1 MSISIAEYEHDRIST
16 IVSSNTLKSI
26 QFCENQ
32 ELFTEVDLILSLGG
46 DGTFTG
52 LHKFYEEYKVPSI
65 CIPGTIDNDI
75 PGTDYTIGFDT
86 ATNTAVEAIDRIRD
100 TALSHNRLFF
110 VEVMGR
116 HSGYIALNAGV
127 AGGAVGIVIPEAP
140 KPVAAYIPAKK
151 TGNLIF
157 TAGQLPM
164 VNSELISKG
173 LLGQDV
179 EIEVAHKAARI
190 CVINALAAIKGLIG
204 ELDQIQQIVRVV
216 GYVAS
221 VPTFTQQPAV
231 VNGASELLL
240 EIFGHSG
247 KHARSAVG
255 MAVLPL
261 NASVEI
267 ELTVEV
273 K

>member
-1 MSISIAEYEHDRIST
+1 MGSLEH
-16 IVSSNTLKSI
+16 
-26 QFCENQ
+26 
-32 ELFTEVDLILSLGG
+32 
-46 DGTFTG
+46 
-52 LHKFYEEYKVPSI
+52 
-65 CIPGTIDNDI
+65 
-75 PGTDYTIGFDT
+75 
-86 ATNTAVEAIDRIRD
+86 
-100 TALSHNRLFF
+100 RL
-110 VEVMGR
+110 EKM
-116 HSGYIALNAGV
+116 
-127 AGGAVGIVIPEAP
+127 GIVLPEIP
-140 KPVAAYIPAKK
+140 KPVATYIPAKQ
-151 TGNLIF
+151 TGNLVF

-164 VNSELISKG
+164 VNGELISKG

-179 EIEVAHKAARI
+179 EIDEANKAARI
-190 CVINALAAIKGLIG
+190 CTLNALAAIKGVIG
-204 ELDQIQQIVRVV
+204 DLDRIKQIVRVV

-240 EIFGHSG
+240 EIFGENG

-273 K
+273 E

>member
-1 MSISIAEYEHDRIST
+1 MGKVESKLSE
-16 IVSSNTLKSI
+16 LK
-26 QFCENQ
+26 
-32 ELFTEVDLILSLGG
+32 LLL
-46 DGTFTG
+46 
-52 LHKFYEEYKVPSI
+52 
-65 CIPGTIDNDI
+65 
-75 PGTDYTIGFDT
+75 
-86 ATNTAVEAIDRIRD
+86 
-100 TALSHNRLFF
+100 
-110 VEVMGR
+110 
-116 HSGYIALNAGV
+116 
-127 AGGAVGIVIPEAP
+127 PEAP
-140 KPVAAYIPAKK
+140 KPVAAYIPAKQ
-151 TGNLIF
+151 TGNLVF

-164 VNSELISKG
+164 VNGELISKG

-179 EIEVAHKAARI
+179 EIDEANKAARI
-190 CVINALAAIKGLIG
+190 CTLNALAAIKGVIG
-204 ELDQIQQIVRVV
+204 DLDRIKQIVRVV

-240 EIFGHSG
+240 EIFGENG

-273 K
+273 E

>member
-1 MSISIAEYEHDRIST
+1 M
-16 IVSSNTLKSI
+16 
-26 QFCENQ
+26 
-32 ELFTEVDLILSLGG
+32 G
-46 DGTFTG
+46 
-52 LHKFYEEYKVPSI
+52 
-65 CIPGTIDNDI
+65 
-75 PGTDYTIGFDT
+75 
-86 ATNTAVEAIDRIRD
+86 AVE
-100 TALSHNRLFF
+100 
-110 VEVMGR
+110 MK
-116 HSGYIALNAGV
+116 LNQLGLNLPDAS
-127 AGGAVGIVIPEAP
+127 
-140 KPVAAYIPAKK
+140 KPVAAYIPAKQ
-151 TGNLIF
+151 TGNLVF

-164 VNSELISKG
+164 VNGELISKG

-179 EIEVAHKAARI
+179 EIDEANKAARI
-190 CVINALAAIKGLIG
+190 CTLNALAAIKGVIG
-204 ELDQIQQIVRVV
+204 DLDRIKQIVRVV

-240 EIFGHSG
+240 EIFGENG

-273 K
+273 E

>member
-1 MSISIAEYEHDRIST
+1 MSLIEIKIEGLG
-16 IVSSNTLKSI
+16 LK
-26 QFCENQ
+26 
-32 ELFTEVDLILSLGG
+32 LPDV
-46 DGTFTG
+46 
-52 LHKFYEEYKVPSI
+52 
-65 CIPGTIDNDI
+65 
-75 PGTDYTIGFDT
+75 
-86 ATNTAVEAIDRIRD
+86 
-100 TALSHNRLFF
+100 
-110 VEVMGR
+110 
-116 HSGYIALNAGV
+116 
-127 AGGAVGIVIPEAP
+127 P
-140 KPVAAYIPAKK
+140 KPVAAYIPAKQ
-151 TGNLIF
+151 TGNLVF

-164 VNSELISKG
+164 VNGELISKG

-179 EIEVAHKAARI
+179 EIDEANKAARI
-190 CVINALAAIKGLIG
+190 CTLNALAAIKGVIG
-204 ELDQIQQIVRVV
+204 DLDRISQIVRVV

-240 EIFGHSG
+240 EIFGENG

-273 K
+273 E

>member
-1 MSISIAEYEHDRIST
+1 MSNFEESLL
-16 IVSSNTLKSI
+16 LK
-26 QFCENQ
+26 
-32 ELFTEVDLILSLGG
+32 
-46 DGTFTG
+46 G
-52 LHKFYEEYKVPSI
+52 LK
-65 CIPGTIDNDI
+65 
-75 PGTDYTIGFDT
+75 
-86 ATNTAVEAIDRIRD
+86 
-100 TALSHNRLFF
+100 L
-110 VEVMGR
+110 
-116 HSGYIALNAGV
+116 
-127 AGGAVGIVIPEAP
+127 PEIP
-140 KPVAAYIPAKK
+140 KPVAAYIPAKQ
-151 TGNLIF
+151 TGNLVF

-164 VNSELISKG
+164 VNGELISKG

-179 EIEVAHKAARI
+179 DIDEANKAARI
-190 CVINALAAIKGLIG
+190 CTLNALAAIKSVIG
-204 ELDQIQQIVRVV
+204 DLDRIKEIVRVV

-240 EIFGHSG
+240 EIFGENG

-273 K
+273 E

>member
-1 MSISIAEYEHDRIST
+1 MRKFESRI
-16 IVSSNTLKSI
+16 NELK
-26 QFCENQ
+26 
-32 ELFTEVDLILSLGG
+32 LSLP
-46 DGTFTG
+46 D
-52 LHKFYEEYKVPSI
+52 P
-65 CIPGTIDNDI
+65 
-75 PGTDYTIGFDT
+75 
-86 ATNTAVEAIDRIRD
+86 
-100 TALSHNRLFF
+100 
-110 VEVMGR
+110 
-116 HSGYIALNAGV
+116 
-127 AGGAVGIVIPEAP
+127 P
-140 KPVAAYIPAKK
+140 KPVATYIPAKQ
-151 TGNLIF
+151 TGNLVF

-164 VNSELISKG
+164 VNGELISKG

-179 EIEVAHKAARI
+179 EIDEANKAARI
-190 CVINALAAIKGLIG
+190 CTLNALAAIKGVIG
-204 ELDQIQQIVRVV
+204 DLDRIKQIVRVV

-240 EIFGHSG
+240 EIFGENG

-273 K
+273 E

>member
-1 MSISIAEYEHDRIST
+1 MSSQTKCAIIIDEKEKMGKLESRL
-16 IVSSNTLKSI
+16 NQLK
-26 QFCENQ
+26 
-32 ELFTEVDLILSLGG
+32 LAL
-46 DGTFTG
+46 
-52 LHKFYEEYKVPSI
+52 P
-65 CIPGTIDNDI
+65 
-75 PGTDYTIGFDT
+75 
-86 ATNTAVEAIDRIRD
+86 AV
-100 TALSHNRLFF
+100 
-110 VEVMGR
+110 
-116 HSGYIALNAGV
+116 
-127 AGGAVGIVIPEAP
+127 P
-140 KPVAAYIPAKK
+140 KPVAAYIPAKQSGK
-151 TGNLIF
+151 LVF

-164 VNSELISKG
+164 VNGELISKG

-179 EIEVAHKAARI
+179 DIDEANNAARI
-190 CVINALAAIKGLIG
+190 CTLNALAAIKGVIG
-204 ELDQIQQIVRVV
+204 DLDRIKQIVRVV

-240 EIFGHSG
+240 EIFGENG

-273 K
+273 E

>member
-1 MSISIAEYEHDRIST
+1 MGNVESRIEQ
-16 IVSSNTLKSI
+16 I
-26 QFCENQ
+26 
-32 ELFTEVDLILSLGG
+32 
-46 DGTFTG
+46 G
-52 LHKFYEEYKVPSI
+52 L
-65 CIPGTIDNDI
+65 N
-75 PGTDYTIGFDT
+75 
-86 ATNTAVEAIDRIRD
+86 
-100 TALSHNRLFF
+100 
-110 VEVMGR
+110 
-116 HSGYIALNAGV
+116 
-127 AGGAVGIVIPEAP
+127 IPEAP
-140 KPVAAYIPAKK
+140 KPVAAYIPAKQ
-151 TGNLIF
+151 TGKLVF

-164 VNSELISKG
+164 VNGELISKG

-179 EIEVAHKAARI
+179 EIDEANNAARI
-190 CVINALAAIKGLIG
+190 CTLNALAAIKGVIG
-204 ELDQIQQIVRVV
+204 NLDRIKQIVRVV

-240 EIFGHSG
+240 EIFGENG

-273 K
+273 E